1 VNWKGRSR
9 EFREEIGGNLGET
22 EGISD
27 GRAREDTGGTLRDL
41 GWEILW
47 RPWEN
52 CGRYM
57 DLKKIYRKICGR

>member
-1 VNWKGRSR
+1 
-9 EFREEIGGNLGET
+9 L
-22 EGISD
+22 EGIWRKQREILN

-52 CGRYM
+52 YGRYM
-57 DLKKIYRKICGR
+57 DLKWETEEKYRKICGR